1 MPQAPITH
9 QIADDLREKIE
20 NGTYGPG
27 ALLPSE
33 PELAH
38 RYGVSRQTARS
49 ALKALEQEGL
59 IVVHSTR
66 GRTVRNRPPLRR
78 VSSTRRHA
86 SHRTSGK
93 PEFDT
98 EAIAQGQ
105 VPSRRMLMIGR
116 GPVPRDIATW
126 LGTESGQEVVIRKR
140 LQLLDGIPAV
150 ISTSYYPLWV
160 AEGTRLESSDALPEG
175 PDNLIEQLG
184 HRFAQDMELL
194 RARMPTRDEVHVLE
208 LDPGVPVVQMLH
220 IDYDPD
226 GRTLQVADDLYAAD
240 RHEFAFKWTEPD
252 EGPID
257 GRVAAQ
263 LGRADSRRRL
273 RDVRERTT

>member
-1 MPQAPITH
+1 MTGMPQAPITQ
-9 QIADDLREKIE
+9 QITDDLRRKIE
-20 NGTYGPG
+20 GGSYGPG

-33 PELAH
+33 PELANK
-38 RYGVSRQTARS
+38 YGVSRQTARA

-59 IVVHSTR
+59 VVVHSTR

-86 SHRTSGK
+86 SHCDSGK

-98 EAIAQGQ
+98 EALAQGQ
-105 VPSRRMLMIGR
+105 VPSRRMITTGR
-116 GPVPRDIATW
+116 GAAPKDVATW
-126 LGTESGQEVVIRKR
+126 LGADPGQEVVIRKR
-140 LQLLDGIPAV
+140 LQLLNDIPAV

-160 AEGTRLESSDALPEG
+160 AEGTGLESADALPQG

-184 HRFAQDMELL
+184 HRFARGMELL
-194 RARMPTRDEVHVLE
+194 QARMPTPDEVRILE
-208 LDPGVPVVQMLH
+208 LNPGVPVVRMLH

-240 RHEFAFKWTEPD
+240 RHEFAFEWAEP
-252 EGPID
+252 E
-257 GRVAAQ
+257 AAPVH
-263 LGRADSRRRL
+263 D
-273 RDVRERTT
+273 

>member
-1 MPQAPITH
+1 MPQAPIT
-9 QIADDLREKIE
+9 QKITEDLRRKIDD
-20 NGTYGPG
+20 GTYGPG

-33 PELAH
+33 PELAAK
-38 RYGVSRQTARS
+38 YDVSRQTARS

-66 GRTVRNRPPLRR
+66 GRTVRNQPPLRR

-86 SHRTSGK
+86 SHRDSGK

-105 VPSRRMLMIGR
+105 VPSRRMLVVGR
-116 GPVPRDIATW
+116 GPAPADIAAW
-126 LGTESGQEVVIRKR
+126 LGTDPGQEVVIRKR
-140 LQLLDGIPAV
+140 LQLLDDVPAV

-160 AEGTRLESSDALPEG
+160 AEGTRLESADALPEG

-184 HRFAQDMELL
+184 HRFARGMELL
-194 RARMPTRDEVHVLE
+194 QARMPTPDEVRTLE
-208 LDPGVPVVQMLH
+208 LNPGVPVVRMLH
-220 IDYDPD
+220 LDYDSD

-240 RHEFAFKWTEPD
+240 QHEFAFEWTEPD
-252 EGPID
+252 GAPVDE
-257 GRVAAQ
+257 
-263 LGRADSRRRL
+263 
-273 RDVRERTT
+273 